1 MKLALEII
9 NREIAQRELANKH
22 DHLRKE
28 KCTKEIDELKQVV
41 NLLSIQN
48 VSGSFS
54 DKDLL
59 NGYCAGALE
68 TLTNKEDTFLGYDHL
83 NKIKK
88 EAEEWKERYTN
99 DR

>member
-1 MKLALEII
+1 MTKEQIKQWLINDGQVPEGCENNEYWNHWYDVI
-9 NREIAQRELANKH
+9 NRMFQGQSLP
-22 DHLRKE
+22 
-28 KCTKEIDELKQVV
+28 IDSV
-41 NLLSIQN
+41 I
-48 VSGSFS
+48 GSFS

-68 TLTNKEDTFLGYDHL
+68 TLTNKEATFLGYDHL

>member
-1 MKLALEII
+1 MVKWV
-9 NREIAQRELANKH
+9 
-22 DHLRKE
+22 
-28 KCTKEIDELKQVV
+28 DEWQEQVK
-41 NLLSIQN
+41 NYSIPD

-68 TLTNKEDTFLGYDHL
+68 TLTNKEATFLGYDHL

>member
-1 MKLALEII
+1 MENKVLEILERNFNESI
-9 NREIAQRELANKH
+9 EFDRTKATEEL
-22 DHLRKE
+22 L
-28 KCTKEIDELKQVV
+28 ILFG
-41 NLLSIQN
+41 

-68 TLTNKEDTFLGYDHL
+68 TLTNKEATFLGYNHL

-88 EAEEWKERYTN
+88 ESEEWKERYTN